1 MMEPKNYTWKTIIYK
16 DIVKACETGLVP
28 DVNIPKTSTRKFV
41 APVSKEELIAGH
53 YSRMGK
59 KLNI

>member
-1 MMEPKNYTWKTIIYK
+1 MEQKSYNWKTNIYL

-28 DVNIPKTSTRKFV
+28 DVNIPKTSTSKYV
-41 APVSKEELIAGH
+41 APVTKEELIAGH

>member
-1 MMEPKNYTWKTIIYK
+1 M
-16 DIVKACETGLVP
+16 KACETGLVP
-28 DVNIPKTSTRKFV
+28 DVSIPKTSTKKYV
-41 APVSKEELIAGH
+41 APVTKEELIAGH